1 MICLHTKL
9 ENTLYSLRKYE
20 LYYNGFMAFLAISI
34 VILMILDT
42 KDVIPE
48 SMDPL
53 LNIFDK
59 SIWGIFVVDYFT
71 RLFISKDKFLFVRN
85 NIVDLIAILPFNML
99 FQGFRAARILRLIYM
114 LRAFA
119 YLNRAY
125 NELCMVLKTN
135 HFNHILWFTFCTIFV
150 GAISISYVDD
160 MDIGDAF
167 WWSFVTTTTVGYG
180 DIAPQSFGGRIIAVF
195 LMLVGIGF
203 LSSLTGTISTF
214 FIQKTESLAS
224 YKDEEVALAINQLNH
239 FDDLSINDLNHMHHV
254 LVMLKEKTHL

>member
-1 MICLHTKL
+1 MRAKFQ
-9 ENTLYSLRKYE
+9 NTIHFLNKYE
-20 LYYNGFMAFLAISI
+20 LYYNGFMAFLALSI
-34 VILMILDT
+34 VFLMILDT
-42 KDVIPE
+42 KDIIPV
-48 SMDPL
+48 SMEPL
-53 LNIFDK
+53 LDLFDK
-59 SIWGIFVVDYFT
+59 TIWGIFVIDYFV
-71 RLFISKDKFLFVRN
+71 RLFISENKLSFVRN
-85 NIVDLIAILPFNML
+85 NIIDLIAILPFNIL
-99 FQGFRAARILRLIYM
+99 FQGFRAARVLRLIYM

-203 LSSLTGTISTF
+203 LSTLTGTISSF
-214 FIQKTESLAS
+214 FIQKTENTTS
-224 YKDEEVALAINQLNH
+224 YRDEEIILAINQLNH
-239 FDDLSINDLNHMHHV
+239 FDDLSIDDLNHMHQV
-254 LVMLKEKTHL
+254 LIMLKERP